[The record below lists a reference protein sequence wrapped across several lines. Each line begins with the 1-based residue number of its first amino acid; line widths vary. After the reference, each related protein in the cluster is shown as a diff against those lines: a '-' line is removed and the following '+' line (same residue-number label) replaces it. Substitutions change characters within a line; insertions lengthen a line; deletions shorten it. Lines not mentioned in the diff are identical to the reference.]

1 MKKLEDLI
9 PFCVSTEGLT
19 EEQGEELYNKFIK
32 VGAAIYEGSLNKN
45 YHWFGVDSIGDI
57 VNYDYMDSFD
67 YNYTKSEYATV
78 VVPYEEVD
86 EFLGLVSSP
95 EIQEVKP
102 TTNKI
107 EFSDF
112 IKQHDGITL
121 LIKYFDISPEEAEKA
136 MISGLIYHL
145 SQKDL

>member
-57 VNYDYMDSFD
+57 VNYD
-67 YNYTKSEYATV
+67 TWIV
-78 VVPYEEVD
+78 
-86 EFLGLVSSP
+86 L
-95 EIQEVKP
+95 I
-102 TTNKI
+102 
-107 EFSDF
+107 
-112 IKQHDGITL
+112 IT
-121 LIKYFDISPEEAEKA
+121 IPKVNMP
-136 MISGLIYHL
+136 
-145 SQKDL
+145 Q